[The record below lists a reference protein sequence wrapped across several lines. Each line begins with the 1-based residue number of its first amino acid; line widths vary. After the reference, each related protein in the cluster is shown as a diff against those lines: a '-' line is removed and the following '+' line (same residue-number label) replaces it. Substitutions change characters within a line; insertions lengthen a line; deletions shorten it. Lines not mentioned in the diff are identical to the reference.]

1 MSSEQRKLLKIL
13 TICEKLYYIYII
25 YTFKEMPTLNV

>member
-1 MSSEQRKLLKIL
+1 MSSEQRKLLRIL
-13 TICEKLYYIYII
+13 TICGKLYYIYII